1 MRAYTLSSTTC
12 ASSWG
17 QAPAPDG
24 SPKAAMPP
32 DEGLALELPTSAN
45 QALDPVLT
53 RGVRGVAIYH
63 LSAKVISRTGG
74 RSSVAAAAYRSGGR
88 LHDARQG
95 IEHDYSRKGGV
106 VHSEIMAPENAPDWM
121 HDRDQLWNAVEAV
134 EKRKD
139 AQLAREIE
147 VALPRELDRGAR
159 LELLHGF
166 VRHEF
171 VDRGMIADVAVHEGK
186 ARDGHGQ
193 PHAHIM
199 LTMRELTGEGFGKKD
214 RSWNAPDLL
223 VGWRE
228 AWARDANAALERAG
242 RSERIDHRSLDVQ
255 RAEVEQHVER
265 ARGSRQEDLAL
276 EQEKKGIALS
286 REPEPKIGPS
296 AYAQEK
302 RGIIT
307 ERGEAF
313 RAAQARN
320 AERQELGWRQ
330 LELRLA
336 LMERGRAFIATAR
349 ERLDQLWGC
358 AEAAMSRIRERI
370 MGEVE
375 RPQAGAERTDINAR
389 QTAVLGRGGGR
400 SEAQAPDVGRE
411 RVAPDHPDRDRRDA
425 ILGRQRDIGQE
436 RQAAGLERD
445 VGAHGGTDL
454 DRKRSDAILG
464 RGRDS
469 APERGQDRDRDRE
482 R

>member
-1 MRAYTLSSTTC
+1 M
-12 ASSWG
+12 
-17 QAPAPDG
+17 
-24 SPKAAMPP
+24 
-32 DEGLALELPTSAN
+32 
-45 QALDPVLT
+45 
-53 RGVRGVAIYH
+53 AIYH
-63 LSAKVISRTGG
+63 LSAKVISRAGG

-106 VHSEIMAPENAPDWM
+106 VHAEILAPDIAPEWM

-159 LELLHGF
+159 LELLRGF
-166 VRHEF
+166 VQRAF
-171 VDRGMIADVAVHEGK
+171 VDRGMIADIAVHEGK
-186 ARDGHGQ
+186 ARDGQGQ

-199 LTMRELTGEGFGKKD
+199 LTLRELTGEGFGKKARD
-214 RSWNAPDLL
+214 WNAPDLL
-223 VGWRE
+223 LGWRE

-242 RSERIDHRSLDVQ
+242 RSERIDHRSLPVQ
-255 RAEVEQHVER
+255 RDEAQQHVER
-265 ARGSRQEDLAL
+265 ARGSGQEDLAL
-276 EQEKKGIALS
+276 EQEKKVIALS

-302 RGIIT
+302 RGTVT

-336 LMERGRAFIATAR
+336 LMERGRAFVATAR
-349 ERLDQLWGC
+349 ERLDQLWGR
-358 AEAAMSRIRERI
+358 AEAAMSRIRERVMVQI
-370 MGEVE
+370 E
-375 RPQAGAERTDINAR
+375 RPQAQDGRDTRDVRGGRDETEVRDGRAGLDKADAR
-389 QTAVLGRGGGR
+389 RAAVLGRHVAAR
-400 SEAQAPDVGRE
+400 EQPAPDAGRE
-411 RVAPDHPDRDRRDA
+411 RIAPDDPDRDRREN
-425 ILGRQRDIGQE
+425 ILGRHRETGQARNAE
-436 RQAAGLERD
+436 GLERD
-445 VGAHGGTDL
+445 VAARSSE
-454 DRKRSDAILG
+454 DRGHERRDDILR

-469 APERGQDRDRDRE
+469 APKHWQGLGQSGNRDKDRE